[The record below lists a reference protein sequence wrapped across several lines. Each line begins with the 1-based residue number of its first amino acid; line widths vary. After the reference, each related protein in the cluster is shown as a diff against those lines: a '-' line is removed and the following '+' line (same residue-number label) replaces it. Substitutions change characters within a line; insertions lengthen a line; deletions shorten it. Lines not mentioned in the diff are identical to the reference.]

1 MKEVYLD
8 LSDKIFIHKDFV
20 EVIWKKHFN
29 KKALLKF
36 SEEFTYIER
45 YNIKFRVSGW
55 KGDVLEEVLIEPFEL
70 SLLILS
76 KRIVRFG

>member
-20 EVIWKKHFN
+20 EVIWKRHFN

-36 SEEFTYIER
+36 LEEFTDMEI
-45 YNIKFRVSGW
+45 YNIKFRVSEW
-55 KGDVLEEVLIEPFEL
+55 NGDILEEVLLEPFEL

-76 KRIVRFG
+76 KRIVNFG

>member
-20 EVIWKKHFN
+20 EVVWKRYTN
-29 KKALLKF
+29 KKALL
-36 SEEFTYIER
+36 EHLGECINVER
-45 YNIKFRVSGW
+45 HNIKFRVSEW
-55 KGDVLEEVLIEPFEL
+55 NGDILEEVLLEPFEL